1 MNEIPGG
8 IEEMSNVNISE
19 MTNRS
24 VDKNIGIIGYGSM
37 GKMLLED
44 IDDSGI
50 VDRKKLFISTKTKS
64 RLAELALAGFS
75 VCDSNCA
82 LVAVCD
88 IIFICAKPL
97 EIYDILNEIR
107 PALTSE
113 KHLVSIAGSVSI
125 ANIEKFHNGK
135 VSRILPTIISSVK
148 KGVTLVCHNE
158 NINESD
164 KEEIRVLLQSF
175 SHVDYTP
182 ENEFD
187 LVSHLTSCAP
197 GLFAAIFKEYVN
209 IAKSHSEIP
218 VERIRD
224 LVLKTLAGT
233 AIYLEKESPDF
244 DLMVKRVATK
254 GGTTEVG
261 VEVLSEKLPAVFGE
275 MFTKTLRRQREREN
289 KVEEQFRKS

>member
-1 MNEIPGG
+1 MK
-8 IEEMSNVNISE
+8 
-19 MTNRS
+19 NRMIN
-24 VDKNIGIIGYGSM
+24 KNIGIIGYGSM
-37 GKMLLED
+37 GKMLLD
-44 IDDSGI
+44 GFADSML
-50 VDRKKLFISTKTKS
+50 VDREKLFISTKTRSK
-64 RLAELALAGFS
+64 LVELELSGFS
-75 VCDSNCA
+75 VCESNCA
-82 LVAVCD
+82 LVEVCD

-97 EIYDILNEIR
+97 EVYDILNEIR

-148 KGVTLVCHNE
+148 NGVTLVCHNE
-158 NINESD
+158 KINDND
-164 KEEIRVLLQSF
+164 KEDIRVLLQPF

-209 IAKSHSEIP
+209 VAKSHSEIP

-224 LVLKTLAGT
+224 LVLKTLTGT

-244 DLMVKRVATK
+244 DMMVQRVATK

-261 VEVLSEKLPAVFGE
+261 VEVLAEKLPAVFGE
-275 MFTKTLRRQREREN
+275 MFTKTLKRQREREN
-289 KVEEQFRKS
+289 KVEEQYRKS